1 MRQEERER
9 HDNRRRKQRNRRT
22 DGEKRRQVDSVV
34 PHDLKLIILLILKE
48 PSLLSFSST
57 VSVKAKVRV

>member
-34 PHDLKLIILLILKE
+34 PHDLKLIT
-48 PSLLSFSST
+48 FY
-57 VSVKAKVRV
+57 